1 MSRRALLLACAASVI
16 AGPALALDTTAEVPA
31 DRRLRVV
38 KYNPEQVALVYTK
51 PGQTTRIRL
60 DPRER
65 VVKGGVVYS
74 DQTTMAA
81 MDGTDPYTEE
91 DRKADQQGAATG
103 SSGDGEQS
111 CNRNMCISVV
121 LNTVYIMPRVQL
133 QPQSF
138 FLRTEW
144 CPEPGKACEPGE
156 YAIELRTAPPSASTG
171 VAEPFFGIQYD
182 YGARDATWRAKQA
195 AAKRA
200 ADAEAVRQVRLN
212 NPQPLPVSV
221 ATDEDRWDL
230 GVCSSAPEL
239 HPDEAWTNGRTTF
252 LRFNGTRPI
261 PNVYQRRADKVE
273 TLTPYTVEPDAS
285 GNVIRIADV
294 RPVFILRNGDLVS
307 CVVTIAPNADGHST
321 MPVAPI
327 RRPIA
332 GRPRMAAR

>member
-1 MSRRALLLACAASVI
+1 MRHRGLLLAGVASFV
-16 AGPALALDTTAEVPA
+16 AGPALALDPTAEVPA

-38 KYNPEQVALVYTK
+38 QYNPEEVALVYTK

-60 DPRER
+60 DPHER

-81 MDGTDPYTEE
+81 LDGTDPYTEE
-91 DRKADQQGAATG
+91 DRKADQQGAAGTG

-156 YAIELRTAPPSASTG
+156 YAIELRTAPPAASTG

-182 YGARDATWRAKQA
+182 YGAREMIWRSRQA
-195 AAKRA
+195 AIKRA
-200 ADAEAVRQVRLN
+200 ADMAAAAQARRN
-212 NPQPLPVSV
+212 NPQPQPLPVSI

-230 GVCSSAPEL
+230 GVCSSAPEI
-239 HPDEAWTNGRTTF
+239 HPDEAWTDGRSTF
-252 LRFNGTRPI
+252 LRYNGTRPV
-261 PNVYQRRADKVE
+261 PNVYQRRTDKVE
-273 TLTPYTVEPDAS
+273 TLTAYTVEPDAS

-294 RPVFILRNGDLVS
+294 RPILILR
-307 CVVTIAPNADGHST
+307 ST
-321 MPVAPI
+321 L
-327 RRPIA
+327 R
-332 GRPRMAAR
+332 